1 MTGSDLR
8 TNLINAISNLQ
19 EEPAL
24 ALVEERIAR
33 GEDSITIIDD
43 CSKGMRLVGER
54 YEAGEYFLAGLIMAG
69 EIFSQVMERLQPVV
83 EQQVYGQASGRIL
96 VGTVQGDIH
105 DLGKNILTTLLSC
118 HSFAVNDL
126 GVDIPPEIFLEQV
139 SKFKPHIVGL
149 SGLLTSSY
157 DSMRETIA
165 QIRDGGYQGPI
176 IIGGG
181 QITEEVSQYVKSDHW
196 CIDAVSGVE
205 LCKRLIIGNG

>member
-1 MTGSDLR
+1 MTESDLR
-8 TNLINAISNLQ
+8 IKLINAISNLQ

-24 ALVEERIAR
+24 TLVQERIAR
-33 GEDSITIIDD
+33 GDDSITIIDD

-69 EIFSQVMERLQPVV
+69 EIFSQVMEWLQPVV
-83 EQQVYGQASGRIL
+83 EQQITGQASGRIL

-105 DLGKNILTTLLSC
+105 DLGKNILTILLSC

-126 GVDIPPEIFLEQV
+126 GVDVPPETFQEQV
-139 SKFKPHIVGL
+139 SKFNPHIVGL

-157 DSMRETIA
+157 DSMRETIT
-165 QIRDGGYQGPI
+165 QIREGGYQGPI

-181 QITEEVSQYVKSDHW
+181 QITEEVSKYVKSDHW
-196 CIDAVSGVE
+196 SIDAMNGVE
-205 LCKRLIIGNG
+205 LCKRLISE